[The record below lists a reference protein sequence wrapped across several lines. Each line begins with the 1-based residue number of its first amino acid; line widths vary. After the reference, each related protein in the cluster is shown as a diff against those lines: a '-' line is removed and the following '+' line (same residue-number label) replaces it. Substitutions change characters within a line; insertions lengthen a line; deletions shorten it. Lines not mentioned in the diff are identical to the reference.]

1 MSLPVWAGVALLGGF
16 SAMAR
21 FVLDAWVTA
30 RTERRRFPYGTL
42 AVNSSAS
49 FLLGM
54 VVGLSLTGQALLL
67 AGAATIGSYSTF
79 STWMLETHRLDED
92 GGRAAAIVNLLVS
105 LVIGVGAAAV
115 GRLLGAGL

>member
-16 SAMAR
+16 SAIAR

>member
-16 SAMAR
+16 SAIAR

-30 RTERRRFPYGTL
+30 RTERRFPYGTL
-42 AVNSSAS
+42 VVNSSAS
-49 FLLGM
+49 FLLGL

-79 STWMLETHRLDED
+79 STWMLETRRLDED
-92 GGRAAAIVNLLVS
+92 RRRAAAIVNLLVS

-115 GRLLGAGL
+115 GRLIGAGL